1 MTLLLRP
8 GGLLLGSTLGAP
20 TARPWEASY
29 QAGHTRWLH
38 SADSL
43 AAALEAAGFVQVE
56 VAPTS
61 WRVSAATC
69 SSRLH
74 VVLWDSC
81 ELGACHVTT
90 EAGNTASSLLSFLV
104 SLQSSVCRAT
114 LKFLAADLLAPPRT
128 LRSTGAPSS
137 RWCSSTWAAG
147 WEKTTGACWPSR
159 RCGRRRENTTAGGL
173 FAATWP
179 LLAFLLLPA
188 GQRIP
193 IAQVM
198 WIDVF
203 VSKQPAVAIDC
214 RDQQHSTCKQQNRAS
229 GMCKPTKRYC
239 MVATCKLYLG

>member
-1 MTLLLRP
+1 MLGAAGAGDALLVLPPPASYLCSDVPPLLMVLPCAPCCQMALLLQP

-20 TARPWEASY
+20 TPRPWEASY
-29 QAGHTRWLH
+29 QAGYTRWLH

-43 AAALEAAGFVQVE
+43 AAALEAAGFVLVE

-61 WRVSAATC
+61 WRVSAAAC
-69 SSRLH
+69 CEQLK
-74 VVLWDSC
+74 VVLWVSC
-81 ELGACHVTT
+81 ELRACHVTA
-90 EAGNTASSLLSFLV
+90 EGDCACGRWANPPAACCHPGVPCSFL
-104 SLQSSVCRAT
+104 C
-114 LKFLAADLLAPPRT
+114 AAQHSFCLPPAVLAPNRT

-159 RCGRRRENTTAGGL
+159 RCGRQRENTMTCGL

-193 IAQVM
+193 I
-198 WIDVF
+198 
-203 VSKQPAVAIDC
+203 
-214 RDQQHSTCKQQNRAS
+214 DQN
-229 GMCKPTKRYC
+229 
-239 MVATCKLYLG
+239 